1 LTGFGH
7 RGAHHP
13 HATRALSGLGASFGL
28 KKRGL
33 PALLSA
39 ARKAHRSVMEHLT
52 ALDATFLEVEDSDP
66 HVNLAIAAVSIVA
79 GPVPPY
85 DELVAAFAE
94 RVREIP
100 RCTQVLR
107 IHPFDL
113 GSPEWVEDPHFDIS
127 HHLHRAALPEPGD
140 DAELFQMIANVM
152 QHRLDRERPL
162 WECWIIEGLADDRWA
177 ILMKLHHCIADGI
190 ATTQMLAKLSDSAGG
205 DTFAKHIRAAKES
218 DRPALRLPPISL
230 NPKTWLGGVWRTA
243 AAAANAA
250 EHAAIGVAELTA
262 GLLSTPPESS
272 LTGPVTTM
280 RRYAA
285 ARVKLADMQK
295 VSRAFDVTLNDVA
308 LAAITDSY
316 RSLLLGRGEQPHH
329 DSLRT
334 LVPVSVRSM
343 KDFHRTDN
351 QVSAMLPLLPID
363 EADPVKQL
371 ELVHSRLTTA
381 KGSGQREGAT
391 AFLAAVNSA
400 PFTLS
405 AWTMRMLTRLPQ
417 HAITAL
423 ATNVPGPR
431 DRQQVMGRE
440 VLETLPVPPIALQ
453 LRTGIAMVS
462 YADSFVFGITGD
474 HDAAPDLDQLAAGIE
489 QAVARLVSLSGTR
502 RRKGRRTK
510 AVQSA

>member
-1 LTGFGH
+1 
-7 RGAHHP
+7 
-13 HATRALSGLGASFGL
+13 
-28 KKRGL
+28 
-33 PALLSA
+33 
-39 ARKAHRSVMEHLT
+39 MEHLT
-52 ALDATFLEVEDSDP
+52 ALDASFLEVEDSDP
-66 HVNLAIAAVSIVA
+66 HVNLAIAGVSIVA

-85 DELVAAFAE
+85 DELVAAFAA
-94 RVREIP
+94 RVKEIP
-100 RCTQVLR
+100 RCTQVLHTR
-107 IHPFDL
+107 PLDL
-113 GSPEWVEDPHFDIS
+113 GPPEWVEAAHFDIS
-127 HHLHRAALPEPGD
+127 HHLHRVALPEPGD
-140 DAELFQMIANVM
+140 DADLFELIATVM
-152 QHRLDRERPL
+152 QHRLDRELPL
-162 WECWIIEGLADDRWA
+162 WECWIIEGLTDNRWA

-190 ATTQMLAKLSDSAGG
+190 ATSQMLAKLSDSGG
-205 DTFAKHIRAAKES
+205 GATFAKSIRAAKES

-230 NPKTWLGGVWRTA
+230 NPITWLGGVWRTA
-243 AAAANAA
+243 MAAAGAA

-262 GLLSTPPESS
+262 GLLSSPPESS

-285 ARVKLADMQK
+285 ARVKLAEMQK
-295 VSRAFDVTLNDVA
+295 VSQAFGVTLNDVA

-316 RSLLLGRGEQPHH
+316 RHLLLSRGEKPHH

-343 KDFHRTDN
+343 NELQQTDN
-351 QVSAMLPLLPID
+351 RVSAMLPLLPID

-371 ELVHSRLTTA
+371 ELVHSRLTTS

-391 AFLAAVNSA
+391 AFLAVLNGA

-417 HAITAL
+417 HAVTAL

-431 DRQQVMGRE
+431 NRQHVMGRE

-474 HDAAPDLDQLAAGIE
+474 HDAAPDVDQLAAGIE
-489 QAVARLVSLSGTR
+489 HAVARLAAISRTR
-502 RRKGRRTK
+502 RRKGRQTK
-510 AVQSA
+510 AGRSA